1 MSNEERFA
9 WGTCAECGKEV
20 KPTKEAVLLCEYYQ
34 GYHYSGY
41 RDESAH
47 CLHKGKCL
55 RGYKRKWLTGR
66 EAINRGYILGICY
79 HCGKPIRDKEL
90 YIAKRLIRMEEC
102 DEYSEYLSYVTIPI
116 ENEVVFQHK
125 ECLDKWR
132 NR

>member
-1 MSNEERFA
+1 MSNEERLA

-20 KPTKEAVLLCEYYQ
+20 KPTKEAVLLCE
-34 GYHYSGY
+34 HYN
-41 RDESAH
+41 SAH

-66 EAINRGYILGICY
+66 EAIKRGYILGVCY
-79 HCGKPIRDKEL
+79 YCGRPVRDKDL
-90 YIAKRLIRMEEC
+90 YVAERLHQGPF
-102 DEYSEYLSYVTIPI
+102 DEYEEYLSCTTIPRSV
-116 ENEVVFQHK
+116 EVAFQHK

>member
-1 MSNEERFA
+1 MSNEERLA

-20 KPTKEAVLLCEYYQ
+20 EPTKEAVLLCEYYN
-34 GYHYSGY
+34 
-41 RDESAH
+41 SAH

-66 EAINRGYILGICY
+66 EAIKLGCILGVCVY
-79 HCGKPIRDKEL
+79 CGKPVRDKEL
-90 YIAKRLIRMEEC
+90 YVAERLNQGVL
-102 DEYSEYLSYVTIPI
+102 DEYVEYLDCTTLPSSDRVIL
-116 ENEVVFQHK
+116 QHK